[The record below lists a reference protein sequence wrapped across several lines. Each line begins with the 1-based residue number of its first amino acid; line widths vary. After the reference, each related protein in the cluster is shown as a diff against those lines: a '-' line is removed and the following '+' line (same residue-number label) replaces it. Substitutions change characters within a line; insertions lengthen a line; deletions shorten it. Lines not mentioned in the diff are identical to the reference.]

1 MRVCHIWHS
10 FYPIEFGGVER
21 YILSLSDYLYKQNQ
35 SIRFSMITDKA
46 AYVPFFRALRTP
58 SYQRINSLEVHRLGP
73 NFSSFLRGAS
83 FKTFK
88 RLSKPLDN
96 MLASN
101 LYNEAARIKE
111 IDKVDVFHVHG
122 FWQPLYPTIG
132 LHLSQ
137 HFHRPFV
144 VTLHG
149 DSVNP
154 DDPYSMPLKAPET
167 INVLRRANAITT
179 FSEAALGIL
188 REIGLDK
195 KSRLIPNFIDTRSFK
210 RPKSYE
216 NGPGNRVI
224 MVTRFSKPKDP
235 LTPIRAFAKVKKEVP
250 KATFTIVGYGPLY
263 EEADRL
269 IQSLNLSG
277 SVTMVGMKSDVR
289 KFLWNS
295 DIFIGTRGS
304 YITTLEAWAAGLA
317 VLAPDFGIIK
327 ELVSHEKNGLLAP
340 PGDADLLAS
349 ELVDL
354 IKNKNRLATIAA
366 NGILASK
373 KHDISNVAP
382 SIAAIYKSLM

>member
-1 MRVCHIWHS
+1 
-10 FYPIEFGGVER
+10 
-21 YILSLSDYLYKQNQ
+21 
-35 SIRFSMITDKA
+35 
-46 AYVPFFRALRTP
+46 
-58 SYQRINSLEVHRLGP
+58 
-73 NFSSFLRGAS
+73 
-83 FKTFK
+83 
-88 RLSKPLDN
+88 
-96 MLASN
+96 
-101 LYNEAARIKE
+101 
-111 IDKVDVFHVHG
+111 
-122 FWQPLYPTIG
+122 
-132 LHLSQ
+132 
-137 HFHRPFV
+137 
-144 VTLHG
+144 
-149 DSVNP
+149 
-154 DDPYSMPLKAPET
+154 
-167 INVLRRANAITT
+167 
-179 FSEAALGIL
+179 
-188 REIGLDK
+188 
-195 KSRLIPNFIDTRSFK
+195 
-210 RPKSYE
+210 
-216 NGPGNRVI
+216 